1 MATKPELNIAEYGKD
16 IRGNMFNDTDFT
28 NMTAEEQ
35 AEEMDKY
42 NKAINNAI
50 KFYMFNAQPSTYKGL
65 TQDVIDGYFDNVG
78 YRNR

>member
-35 AEEMDKY
+35 AEEHEESETSHD
-42 NKAINNAI
+42 
-50 KFYMFNAQPSTYKGL
+50 
-65 TQDVIDGYFDNVG
+65 
-78 YRNR
+78 